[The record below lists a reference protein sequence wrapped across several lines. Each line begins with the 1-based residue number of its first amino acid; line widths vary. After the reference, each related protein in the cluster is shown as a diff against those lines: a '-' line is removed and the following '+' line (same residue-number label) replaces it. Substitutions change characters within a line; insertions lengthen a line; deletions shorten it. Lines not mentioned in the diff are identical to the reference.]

1 MFQEI
6 VTPGVLYEEVL
17 EVDCRVINL
26 KCENCDQIT
35 SIWGNKPIV
44 QGVTGENIIIIKQI
58 DEAALKKDLIL
69 LKEKGINSIA
79 VALMHSYT

>member
-1 MFQEI
+1 M
-6 VTPGVLYEEVL
+6 

-26 KCENCDQIT
+26 KCEKCDQIN
-35 SIWGNKPIV
+35 SIWNNKPTV
-44 QGVTGENIIIIKQI
+44 QGITGEDIIILKQI

-79 VALMHSYT
+79 VALMHSYTLV